1 MRCFRASILD
11 PNVFAK
17 ALANRNW
24 EDESFS
30 SGVTIHA

>member
-1 MRCFRASILD
+1 MRCIRASVLD

-17 ALANRNW
+17 ALANRNR

-30 SGVTIHA
+30 SGVTIYA